1 MTTKELTAGEL
12 LSDLEQFIGTE
23 QYHRNFTGL
32 IYTDGVEYFAEK
44 AGAYW
49 LIDLIGSHLPIIKRV
64 PDYFFKISVEAH
76 NDNSW
81 NVLVTHEI
89 SGKEVLVTS
98 QNGEFTDLPEGEYQ
112 FFLIDGVMLLPSEY

>member
-1 MTTKELTAGEL
+1 MTTAELTAEEL
-12 LSDLEQFIGTE
+12 LRDLDQFIGTE

-49 LIDLIGSHLPIIKRV
+49 LIDLVGSYLPTIKRV
-64 PDYFFKISVEAH
+64 SDYFFKISVESH

-81 NVLVTHEI
+81 NVLITHEI
-89 SGKEVLVTS
+89 SGKVAVVAS
-98 QNGEFTDLPEGEYQ
+98 QSGQFTDLPEGEYQ
-112 FFLIDGVMLLPSEY
+112 FFLIDGVMLLPQEY